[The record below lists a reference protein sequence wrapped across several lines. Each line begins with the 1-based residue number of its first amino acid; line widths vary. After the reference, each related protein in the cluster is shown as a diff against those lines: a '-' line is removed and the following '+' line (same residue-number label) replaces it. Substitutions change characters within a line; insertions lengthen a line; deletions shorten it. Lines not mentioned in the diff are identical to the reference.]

1 MKTHLTIFFLL
12 FLLSCS
18 SSKFSLPDKYP
29 LTQISA
35 EKTIELYKYRSD
47 LGNTCLISIM
57 ELKDSP
63 NSTFVSGI
71 LTYDFLNLLST
82 IDKKKLEK
90 ELDEM
95 FKNYNVA
102 IVDNN
107 IMFID
112 EIKEKKRSIP
122 KGILMQKV
130 KEIGD
135 FTCAYSALLE
145 EFLKKLGTNEGD
157 E

>member
-1 MKTHLTIFFLL
+1 
-12 FLLSCS
+12 
-18 SSKFSLPDKYP
+18 
-29 LTQISA
+29 
-35 EKTIELYKYRSD
+35 
-47 LGNTCLISIM
+47 M